1 MSEITQTFVV
11 QPNNINVTVD
21 NNNLTFTPNDIS
33 MNIYASGVPIAA
45 GGDGEVQFNH
55 GGLLGADSTFGFD
68 DVNKRLVVP
77 KIYIDEEA
85 NLGAAGNVIIT
96 GGTNGYVLQ
105 TDGTGNLSWTAQT
118 GGGGNGAP
126 GGSNT
131 QIQYNDS
138 GLFGGTVGFTFD
150 EVTGNLNVPG
160 NLIVAG
166 SFAGSI
172 ANATYANTAGNANY
186 ANFAGQVVSSAQ
198 PNITSTGTLLNLTVT
213 GNVITNTIR
222 TDGANIQYGIEGV
235 DLVGTISGTYNFN
248 LLDGAI
254 RYSTSSAPGN
264 LVLNLRGNGTTSM
277 NTFLAVGESAT
288 ATYVMT
294 TGLTGYLVSS
304 IQIDGSAQTVKYS
317 GTALAV
323 ANCITS
329 YTYTV
334 IKTAATP
341 TYTVLGSVTRY
352 I

>member
-1 MSEITQTFVV
+1 MSELTQNIVV
-11 QPNNINVTVD
+11 QPIDATFIVD
-21 NNNLTFTPNDIS
+21 NNNITFTPTDIN
-33 MNIYASGVPIAA
+33 MNIYSSAVPTAA
-45 GGDGEVQFNH
+45 GNTGAVQFNQS
-55 GGLLGADSTFGFD
+55 GLLAGDNTFGFD
-68 DVNKRLVVP
+68 DINKRLVVP
-77 KIYIDEEA
+77 KIYIDAEA
-85 NLGAAGNVIIT
+85 NLGAVGNVIIT

-105 TDGTGNLSWTAQT
+105 TDGTGNLAWTAQT
-118 GGGGNGAP
+118 GGGGNGSP

-131 QIQYNDS
+131 QIQYNDN
-138 GLFGGTVGFTFD
+138 GLFGGIVGFTFD
-150 EVTGNLNVPG
+150 EVTGNVNIPG

-248 LLDGAI
+248 LLDGSI

-264 LVLNLRGNGTTSM
+264 LILNLRGNATTTM
-277 NTFLAVGESAT
+277 NTFLGVGESTT

-294 TGLTGYLVSS
+294 TGITGYLVSS

-317 GTALAV
+317 GIAIPV
-323 ANCITS
+323 ANCVTA